1 MAKKQVFGEEAQK
14 LKGAHRK
21 MAKVIISTKSTR
33 GKYAFKEAMVDE
45 ENVREFISANK
56 EN

>member
-14 LKGAHRK
+14 VKGSHRK

-33 GKYAFKEAMVDE
+33 GKYAFKEAMIDE
-45 ENVREFISANK
+45 EEVRDFISQNR
-56 EN
+56 EQ

>member
-14 LKGAHRK
+14 VKGSHRK

-33 GKYAFKEAMVDE
+33 GKYAFKEAMVSQE
-45 ENVREFISANK
+45 EVNSFISENK
-56 EN
+56 ES

>member
-45 ENVREFISANK
+45 DRVREFINENK

>member
-33 GKYAFKEAMVDE
+33 GKYAFKEAMIDE
-45 ENVREFISANK
+45 ENVREFISENK
-56 EN
+56 EK

>member
-45 ENVREFISANK
+45 DEVRNFISQNK
-56 EN
+56 ER